1 MNGAGIAN
9 AIGGVSLMSVVGLA
23 VLAGEYKGDVDLL
36 MEERADREQIM
47 LEQRDLQNEQ
57 KALKEDVHGL
67 VQRMDAILLEIQ
79 RSNGGG
85 TNE

>member
-9 AIGGVSLMSVVGLA
+9 ALGGVSLMSVVGLA

-36 MEERADREQIM
+36 MEERSDREQIM

-57 KALKEDVHGL
+57 RQLKEEVGGL
-67 VQRMDAILLEIQ
+67 VERLDAILLKLNQ
-79 RSNGGG
+79 PDQPTR
-85 TNE
+85 